1 MCFSQFVKRSGHLSI
16 IRNKALRSSWALS
29 IQPNLPVANGTAFSE
44 NSKKKTT
51 SCDIP
56 NFRKFRSE
64 SFLSFQLCSRIF
76 QNFRSEIQL
85 LLDFLEI
92 FSRNI
97 CSIRHHFQIFGT
109 FCRMGSAPLLQSHSL
124 ALANHTATLVSTVV
138 YFSICILRAVWGLLG
153 SLQHCYTSHW
163 FIHTLNGL
171 QADGSC
177 FVRCF

>member
-1 MCFSQFVKRSGHLSI
+1 MERHFQKFAKRRQLVWYTQIFENFVLKVFFL
-16 IRNKALRSSWALS
+16 
-29 IQPNLPVANGTAFSE
+29 F
-44 NSKKKTT
+44 
-51 SCDIP
+51 
-56 NFRKFRSE
+56 NFARVF
-64 SFLSFQLCSRIF
+64 F

-97 CSIRHHFQIFGT
+97 CSIRHHFQIFET
-109 FCRMGSAPLLQSHSL
+109 FCRMESAPLLQSHSL
-124 ALANHTATLVSTVV
+124 ALANRTATLVSTVV

-163 FIHTLNGL
+163 FVHTLNGFR
-171 QADGSC
+171 ADGSC